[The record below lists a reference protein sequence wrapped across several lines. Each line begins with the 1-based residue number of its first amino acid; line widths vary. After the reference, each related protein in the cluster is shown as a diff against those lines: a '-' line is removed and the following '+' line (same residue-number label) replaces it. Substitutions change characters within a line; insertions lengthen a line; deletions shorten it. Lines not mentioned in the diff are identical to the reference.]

1 MVMMMMVMMM
11 MMMMMVMVLV
21 VRMLIMLMVMTMMT
35 DYGPFTAA
43 YSDCLSLAGGQPE
56 LWPQPR
62 LDETLAVGAGL
73 SRIQVPHVGLV
84 QTDLFRCVCV
94 YIYIYVCIHL
104 HIHMQM
110 RI

>member
-1 MVMMMMVMMM
+1 MMM
-11 MMMMMVMVLV
+11 MM
-21 VRMLIMLMVMTMMT
+21 MVMTMMT

-84 QTDLFRCVCV
+84 QTDLFRRV
-94 YIYIYVCIHL
+94 YIYVCKHLQIH
-104 HIHMQM
+104 IQM